1 MIHRLPLPAQWGR
14 LYAAAA
20 SEDKKQGQHEAAHRL
35 LQECLMQYARE
46 EGVSIPLPPVLD
58 FGEMGK
64 PVLRDHPQLHFNLSH
79 CSGLAVCLLSHS
91 ECGVDCESIR
101 RGKPRSVERGCNAQ
115 DIAALAAAQYAD
127 FLFTRLWT
135 LKEAYVKAIGIG
147 ISYPLREVGF
157 TFEGDCILS
166 NRSDASFMQFLL
178 PNHIVSVCTLQKLEP
193 QSVITIEDRD

>member
-35 LQECLMQYARE
+35 LQECLRQYGAE

-79 CSGLAVCLLSHS
+79 CSGLAVCLLSDT

-101 RGKPRSVERGCNAQ
+101 RCKSRIVERVCNTQ
-115 DIAALAAAQYAD
+115 EIAALESASDAD

-135 LKEAYVKAIGIG
+135 LKEAYVKAIGVG

-178 PNHIVSVCTLQKLEP
+178 HGHIVSVCMLAKHEP
-193 QSVITIEDRD
+193 QSVITIGERD

>member
-1 MIHRLPLPAQWGR
+1 MIRRLPLPPQWGR
-14 LYAAAA
+14 LYAAAI

-35 LQECLMQYARE
+35 LQECLLQYGAE
-46 EGVSIPLPPVLD
+46 EGVDISLPPALD

-79 CSGLAVCLLSHS
+79 CSGLAVCLLSDT

-101 RGKPRSVERGCNAQ
+101 RCKSRIVERVCNAQ
-115 DIAALAAAQYAD
+115 EIAALESASDAD

-135 LKEAYVKAIGIG
+135 LKEAYVKAIGVG

-157 TFEGDCILS
+157 AFEGERILT
-166 NRSDASFMQFLL
+166 NRSDASFMQFLRHG
-178 PNHIVSVCTLQKLEP
+178 HIVSVCTLQKLEP